1 MKNSVQKQGEDVVVT
16 MRGKEI
22 RLERI
27 MNRNTKKTVIVPMD
41 HGVSQRADRGPD
53 RHGPGREPG
62 RGRRG
67 ERGDRPRGAR
77 AARPSAGRAGRGA
90 DPAPVREHDA
100 GAGPEREG
108 ARQHGAERPEDG
120 GRRGLDAREHRGGVR
135 GADARRTSGWSRS
148 SAWNGACR
156 SSR

>member
-1 MKNSVQKQGEDVVVT
+1 

-41 HGVSQRADRGPD
+41 HGVTNGPIPGLID
-53 RHGPGREPG
+53 MVAGREPG
-62 RGRRG
+62 GGGRG

-77 AARPSAGRAGRGA
+77 AARPPAERAGRGA

-100 GAGPEREG
+100 RAGPEQEG
-108 ARQHGAERPEDG
+108 ARQLGA
-120 GRRGLDAREHRGGVR
+120 
-135 GADARRTSGWSRS
+135 RTP
-148 SAWNGACR
+148 
-156 SSR
+156 